1 MGNYLYDSYEAKMKV
16 TNDEINDWT
25 FYTKLKENFVSPKK
39 VFKFVEIIFITFKSP
54 PYHLKFLQSFYNN
67 QNILE
72 RDENF
77 HILEELNED
86 LKTLTFH
93 ESFNNYHN
101 KLCEIKANTPDR
113 SIYNNGLVKT
123 KKKALEDFF
132 LYINYHRN
140 EFEKMKSQLKLI
152 VNEIK
157 KYPENIEN
165 DKNLKKLEYEDQ
177 FKNEVVKVTEINNEK
192 DGRKM
197 IIKRKKSNNK
207 ILYAF
212 YGEFKND
219 KINGLGLIKIEDG
232 QIEGNFIDNNLDGK
246 VCVYNK
252 DNIEYIEYKNGKK
265 NGRYI
270 KLLQNGNIYSSSFE
284 NDKRENKLS
293 LYIKENNNFFTG
305 DRNEDENTFKGIYYK
320 TEEDFVLVG
329 NFNSNF
335 QITGEGYI
343 YRNNNGYY
351 HTFDNGKIVPSLTYM
366 IKSDGYLFFGYCNQ
380 DGDMHGEKVLQLL
393 YTNDEYKSD
402 LFYGSY
408 INGKREGYGEYYW
421 GDGDYEKLFYP
432 NGYGIR
438 YAQSRDYFMEGILKG
453 GFADGP
459 GFLTYK
465 GVKYEGIFYLQE
477 DKDTDLFISNNRKA
491 FRIYISHAG
500 RNNAAEGQQFKVEQ
514 N

>member
-67 QNILE
+67 LHLLE
-72 RDENF
+72 RDEYF

-86 LKTLTFH
+86 LKALTFH

-113 SIYNNGLVKT
+113 SIFNNGLVKP

-140 EFEKMKSQLKLI
+140 EFEKMKSQLKVI

-157 KYPENIEN
+157 KYPEYLES
-165 DKNLKKLEYEDQ
+165 DKNLKKIEYEDN
-177 FKNEVVKVTEINNEK
+177 FKNEIVNVTEINNEK
-192 DGRKM
+192 EGRKM
-197 IIKRKKSNNK
+197 IIKKKKSDNK

-219 KINGLGLIKIEDG
+219 KINGLGLVKIEDA
-232 QIEGNFIDNNLDGK
+232 QIEGNFIENNLDGK
-246 VCVYNK
+246 VCCYNK
-252 DNIEYIEYKNGKK
+252 DNIEYIEYKNGEK

-284 NDKRENKLS
+284 NDKEANKFSIYL
-293 LYIKENNNFFTG
+293 KENNQFFTG
-305 DRNEDENTFKGIYYK
+305 NRNEYDTFNGIYYK
-320 TEEDFVLVG
+320 TEEDFVAVG
-329 NFNSNF
+329 NFNKNF
-335 QITGEGYI
+335 QMIGEGY
-343 YRNNNGYY
+343 YYSDNSGYY
-351 HTFDNGKIVPSLTYM
+351 YTFDNGEIVPSLAYM
-366 IKSDGYLFFGYCNQ
+366 NKSDGELYFGYCNQ
-380 DGDMHGEKVLQLL
+380 YGDMHGEKVLLL
-393 YTNDEYKSD
+393 YYTNDEYKSD

-408 INGKREGYGEYYW
+408 INGNREGYGEYYW
-421 GDGDYEKLFYP
+421 GDGDYEKAFFP
-432 NGYGIR
+432 NGWGIR
-438 YAQSRDYFMEGILKG
+438 YAQSRDYFIEGILKK

-465 GVKYEGIFYLQE
+465 GKKYGGIFDLQKV
-477 DKDTDLFISNNRKA
+477 KDTDLFISNDGKA
-491 FRIYISHAG
+491 FRIYISHSG